1 MKRFKAQREIRK
13 SRKSKKDKFWS
24 GSGKFFL
31 VLIILYALILGINEI
46 IGLGQDQMEKFKAE
60 IVEVTGNEILNPD
73 KIKELCNYDFNNK
86 SNKELNLEK
95 IAESLMKSEYIK
107 GVSVT
112 KRLPRTLNITVEE
125 RKPIAFIYGRGLNLI
140 DDEGYLMPIPKIKK
154 SWDLPFISGISES
167 LGRLGEKTTS
177 SQALKAVILVSHLQN
192 NDNLMLG
199 LISEI
204 NMKNS
209 RYYELIM
216 VKGGAK
222 IRINRIEY
230 EKELYVLQN
239 YIKSYLD
246 WSDLAKIDY
255 IDLRFKDQLI
265 VKKKT

>member
-1 MKRFKAQREIRK
+1 MKRFKAQHKPRK
-13 SRKSKKDKFWS
+13 IRKSKKEKFWA
-24 GSGKFFL
+24 GSGKFLL

-46 IGLGQDQMEKFKAE
+46 VGLGQKQVQNFKAE
-60 IVEVTGNEILNPD
+60 NIEILGNEILSSE
-73 KIKELCNYDFNNK
+73 KVKELCDYDFANSK
-86 SNKELNLEK
+86 TKDLNIEK
-95 IAESLMKSEYIK
+95 IAESLMKSDFIK

-140 DDEGYLMPIPKIKK
+140 DEEGYLMPVPKIKK
-154 SWDLPFISGISES
+154 SWDLPFISGITES
-167 LGRLGEKTTS
+167 LGKLGEKTIS
-177 SQALKAVILVSHLQN
+177 KQALKAVNLVSHLQI

-204 NMKNS
+204 NMKN
-209 RYYELIM
+209 RRLFELTMI
-216 VKGGAK
+216 KGGAK
-222 IRINRIEY
+222 IRTNKTEY

-246 WSDLAKIDY
+246 WSDLAQIDY

>member
-1 MKRFKAQREIRK
+1 MKRFKVQRENRK
-13 SRKSKKDKFWS
+13 IRKSKKERFWS

-31 VLIILYALILGINEI
+31 VLIVLYALILGINEI
-46 IGLGQDQMEKFKAE
+46 VGLGQDKMENFKAE
-60 IVEVTGNEILNPD
+60 IVEITGNEILSSEN
-73 KIKELCNYDFNNK
+73 IKELCDYDF
-86 SNKELNLEK
+86 SNSSTKEINLEE
-95 IAESLMKSEYIK
+95 IAESLMKSDFIK
-107 GVSVT
+107 GVSIT
-112 KRLPRTLNITVEE
+112 KRLPRTLNITVDE

-140 DDEGYLMPIPKIKK
+140 DEEGFLMPIPKIKK

-167 LGRLGEKTTS
+167 LGNLGEKTVS
-177 SQALKAVILVSHLQN
+177 GQALKAVTLASHLQN

-204 NMKNS
+204 NMNNS
-209 RYYELIM
+209 RFFELIM
-216 VKGGAK
+216 IKGGAK
-222 IRINRIEY
+222 IKINRNEY

-246 WSDLAKIDY
+246 WDDLTQIDY